1 MCYRERMQKSTSR
14 PCRHSNQASES
25 HPQKRPRHM
34 TEEEY
39 KEHRCHIKAKSRA
52 NMHAN
57 KKRRTREKDK
67 VYRRMK
73 RTTEKHAKFGSAT
86 PTQHPVVI
94 SAEATSCCNT
104 PLDGP
109 PNPVST
115 AEDQKVLKK
124 WHYNCVS
131 GVRKSL
137 VKNSKT
143 PLQFARMLKNI
154 CVNTQSPRKKQA
166 LRDVGLSFNSTSS
179 LPKHSRRNLLQM
191 KFCAARKK
199 LLERKKRTDSLPTED
214 KRKIQCYFLREDVS
228 RVLPN
233 KRYARKE
240 GAGYVMQQTLRGAY
254 SMFKAEHPEIKVSY
268 SLFTQLRPKNVRKIS
283 STFSESC
290 LCVYCLNVQ
299 LKLHALNRA
308 VTVSGL
314 GVEMKIPNERA
325 LFNILLCPK
334 GDSPFPSSDCIYG
347 QCQQCCDVSGTL
359 RTHFQS
365 LLDLRPTVTWNRWA
379 HTASNGKTTR
389 EPETMQGSIE
399 DLMQQLIDND
409 LKRPALNTT
418 FITHF
423 FTADWQYYQYR
434 LLKQNLVKSCL
445 SWILLKTAILNTKM
459 KSSLPTSTSSKSH
472 SIL

>member
-1 MCYRERMQKSTSR
+1 MCYQERMQKSTSR

-67 VYRRMK
+67 VYCRMK

-94 SAEATSCCNT
+94 SAEATSCCST

-166 LRDVGLSFNSTSS
+166 LRDVGCLSTPLHHF
-179 LPKHSRRNLLQM
+179 RN
-191 KFCAARKK
+191 
-199 LLERKKRTDSLPTED
+199 T
-214 KRKIQCYFLREDVS
+214 V
-228 RVLPN
+228 
-233 KRYARKE
+233 
-240 GAGYVMQQTLRGAY
+240 
-254 SMFKAEHPEIKVSY
+254 AE
-268 SLFTQLRPKNVRKIS
+268 
-283 STFSESC
+283 TFS
-290 LCVYCLNVQ
+290 
-299 LKLHALNRA
+299 K
-308 VTVSGL
+308 
-314 GVEMKIPNERA
+314 
-325 LFNILLCPK
+325 
-334 GDSPFPSSDCIYG
+334 
-347 QCQQCCDVSGTL
+347 
-359 RTHFQS
+359 
-365 LLDLRPTVTWNRWA
+365 
-379 HTASNGKTTR
+379 
-389 EPETMQGSIE
+389 
-399 DLMQQLIDND
+399 
-409 LKRPALNTT
+409 
-418 FITHF
+418 
-423 FTADWQYYQYR
+423 
-434 LLKQNLVKSCL
+434 
-445 SWILLKTAILNTKM
+445 
-459 KSSLPTSTSSKSH
+459 
-472 SIL
+472 